1 MLRNKKRL
9 VSCALSDKLAT
20 FAVSYSPQ
28 ILTDM
33 KRFVLF
39 TMLAGILASCN
50 STLSVDN
57 TPVAHLDLNRYLG
70 EWYEI
75 ARFDHRF
82 ERGMEHTKASYALNE
97 DGTVRV
103 INSGIKNGKLKE
115 AEGKAKL
122 TDTPALL
129 RVSFFGPFYGD
140 YRVMLLDKDYR
151 YALIGGGSDDYLWIL
166 SRTPKLSENDIITIL
181 EEARRR
187 RYDIGRLLWVKQE

>member
-129 RVSFFGPFYGD
+129 RVSFSDRSMVTIVLCCSTKTIVMPLLAVVPMTICGFFPVRLNSQKTTLLRYLRKPVAADMTSADCFG
-140 YRVMLLDKDYR
+140 
-151 YALIGGGSDDYLWIL
+151 
-166 SRTPKLSENDIITIL
+166 
-181 EEARRR
+181 
-187 RYDIGRLLWVKQE
+187 

>member
-1 MLRNKKRL
+1 
-9 VSCALSDKLAT
+9 
-20 FAVSYSPQ
+20 
-28 ILTDM
+28 M

-151 YALIGGGSDDYLWIL
+151 YVLIGSGSDDYLWIL

>member
-1 MLRNKKRL
+1 M

-70 EWYEI
+70 EWYEV
-75 ARFDHRF
+75 ARYDHSF
-82 ERGMEHTKASYALNE
+82 ERGMDNTMARYILQDDGKVMNADINGAANTGRKYDKRIFPEGMDCGYLY
-97 DGTVRV
+97 GTVKV
-103 INSGIKNGKLKE
+103 
-115 AEGKAKL
+115 L
-122 TDTPALL
+122 TYKDILFASRSRNKSNPGQTGQRASVCP
-129 RVSFFGPFYGD
+129 VS
-140 YRVMLLDKDYR
+140 
-151 YALIGGGSDDYLWIL
+151 A
-166 SRTPKLSENDIITIL
+166 
-181 EEARRR
+181 
-187 RYDIGRLLWVKQE
+187 

>member
-1 MLRNKKRL
+1 M
-9 VSCALSDKLAT
+9 VSCALSDILAT

-75 ARFDHRF
+75 ARFVRF

-97 DGTVRV
+97 DSTVRV

-151 YALIGGGSDDYLWIL
+151 YALIGSGSDDYLWIL

-187 RYDIGRLLWVKQE
+187 KYDIGRLLWVKQE

>member
-82 ERGMEHTKASYALNE
+82 ERGMEQTKASYALNE

-151 YALIGGGSDDYLWIL
+151 YALIGSGSDDYLWIL